1 MKTFVIFFI
10 ASLIFYNSNGQ
21 SPKEQINKLN
31 GVRESFSYQNNKKS
45 ERFKFNRNGSV
56 IESYKFSSY
65 NERMEFYYKYYYNSK
80 GNNDVIIIYNDAG
93 VEVERRRFEYNDN
106 DMILSSIYMKSS
118 GSQYTT
124 YQKNKYEYNND
135 VLQKIL
141 TYDNNNVLKYIFVYE
156 YSNGMV
162 QACQRQNKVGNPDY
176 KWTYLYESNGL
187 TKSSIG
193 EDLITK
199 KKEITTYSYVAKPV
213 TEEIREMVQTKINQW
228 QKKGLYEKTNEY
240 QARVTEKTRNELI
253 NKYTKHAIDSI
264 ANLYDWKILKK
275 DYDADNET
283 YKIVFSNF
291 GSVFINVPRGKVEE
305 FDKNINKIKF
315 ENPQFSISNN
325 FFSLTSLTIKNKK
338 DIYNYNSNEQIAFN
352 PSDLNFVFN
361 SIEIDLPNQK
371 QNVVT
376 TSTPSK
382 PLEKSDVDINIPT
395 NKTIKHNAYA
405 LIIGNEDYSSFQV
418 DLRTE
423 SNVDFAANDATVFRD
438 YCIKTLG
445 IPEKQTKLLIN
456 ATAGQMN
463 QSIAWLINLI
473 KIENGNAE
481 IYFYYSGHG
490 LPDENTKEPFLIPVD
505 ISGYNANQGVSLNSL
520 YKSIN
525 EYPSKRVTLFIDA
538 CFSGGARNQGLISMK
553 GVKVRP
559 KENIINGNM
568 VVFSSS
574 TGEESSG
581 VLNEKQHGYMTYYLL
596 KKIQET
602 KGDISYK
609 ELANYIIDSVR
620 KESALKGKIQTPQ
633 LNYSSDV
640 INSWENWTFK

>member
-1 MKTFVIFFI
+1 MRTFVCIFI
-10 ASLIFYNSNGQ
+10 ASLFFYSSNGQ
-21 SPKEQINKLN
+21 STKKQINKLN
-31 GVRESFSYQNNKKS
+31 GVRESFSYQNNKKI
-45 ERFKFNRNGSV
+45 ERVKYDRNGSI
-56 IESYKFSSY
+56 IESYKFNSY
-65 NERMEFYYKYYYNSK
+65 DEKIEFYYKYYYNSK
-80 GNNDVIIIYNDAG
+80 GQNDVIIIYNAAG
-93 VEVERRRFEYNDN
+93 VEVERRRFEYDDN

-124 YQKNKYEYNND
+124 YQKRRYEYNND
-135 VLQKIL
+135 LLQKI
-141 TYDNNNVLKYIFVYE
+141 YAYENNNALQYTFVYE
-156 YSNGMV
+156 YNNGLV
-162 QACQRQNKVGNPDY
+162 QTCKRENKIGNPEY
-176 KWTYLYESNGL
+176 IWTYTYESNGL
-187 TKSSIG
+187 EKSSIG
-193 EDLITK
+193 EDLKTK
-199 KKEITTYSYVAKPV
+199 RKEITTYSFIAKPV
-213 TEEIREMVQTKINQW
+213 TEEIREIVQRKINEW
-228 QKKGLYEKTNEY
+228 QKKGLYEKTNDF
-240 QARVTEKTRNELI
+240 QSRVTEKTRNELI
-253 NKYTKHAIDSI
+253 NKLTKHTIDSL

-291 GSVFINVPRGKVEE
+291 GSVYINVPSGKVKE
-305 FDKNINKIKF
+305 FDKNINKLKF

-338 DIYNYNSNEQIAFN
+338 DIYTFNTNEQIAFN

-371 QNVVT
+371 QNVVAT
-376 TSTPSK
+376 TIPSK
-382 PLEKSDVDINIPT
+382 PIEKSDVDINIPT
-395 NKTIKHNAYA
+395 NKRIKQNAYA

-423 SNVDFAANDATVFRD
+423 SNVDFASNDANVFKD

-490 LPDENTKEPFLIPVD
+490 LPDENTKEPYLIPVD

-520 YKSIN
+520 YKNIN
-525 EYPSKRVTLFIDA
+525 EYPSKKVTFFIDA

-581 VLNEKQHGYMTYYLL
+581 VLNEKQHGYMTYFLL

-609 ELANYIIDSVR
+609 ELANYIIESVR

-633 LNYSSDV
+633 LNYSPDV
-640 INSWENWTFK
+640 INIWENWKLE